1 MGMHNQLECPVG
13 LRAIARGMKRT
24 CQRQMGKTL
33 QEVSDYLSPIFAA
46 AQQSDDDD
54 EDEDEEAKKAELAK
68 KEAEEAEEKAQHF
81 RVVFTARK
89 GEQQFGYLTVD
100 PEQEPTDKNYVK
112 CTEPIVLKYYPP
124 SKHGGGKL
132 VIHWTVNEIAG
143 GTYDALSDESGDE
156 DEMPKR
162 AEVTFELSRGV
173 PANGAVFKERAKA
186 LYAAQSLV
194 RAAPPPNNTPFPHES
209 SDVRLGGPRLNGDS
223 PMGFSHGIPMMKTR
237 GHELLA

>member
-1 MGMHNQLECPVG
+1 MGMHNQLECKVG

-24 CQRQMGKTL
+24 CRRQMGKTL
-33 QEVSDYLSPIFAA
+33 REVSEYLSPILAA
-46 AQQSDDDD
+46 AQQSEDDD

-68 KEAEEAEEKAQHF
+68 KKAEEDEEKAQHF
-81 RVVFTARK
+81 RVVYTARQ
-89 GEQQFGYLTVD
+89 GEQQFGYLSVD

-162 AEVTFELSRGV
+162 AEVTYELSRGP

-186 LYAAQSLV
+186 LYAANSLV

-209 SDVRLGGPRLNGDS
+209 SDVQLGGPRLNW
-223 PMGFSHGIPMMKTR
+223 
-237 GHELLA
+237 